1 MKLQKSVSK
10 NSCIYYVAKSY
21 RTLEGKYS
29 SKIVEKLGS
38 LDDLVRR
45 FGSDNPEERAKEYV
59 MELGREEKAAREKIK
74 FELSP
79 GKLIEGNVQRSYNVG
94 YLFLQKAYYQFGIDR
109 ICKKI
114 ADARKA
120 EFNLNEIL
128 KMLLYS
134 RVLYPGSKRSSLE
147 DASSFIER
155 PSTEL
160 HQVYRALS
168 LMADEMDIFQ
178 SELYKNSLK
187 VMERKTGVIYYDCT
201 NYFFESEQEGGLRQY
216 GKSKENRP
224 NPIVQ
229 LGMFMDMEGF
239 PLAFCINPGN
249 TNEQV
254 TLKPLEEKLKEKF
267 GISKMVVCTD
277 AGLSSYSN
285 RLHNSV
291 SSRSY
296 ITVQSLK
303 TLKTEYQ
310 EWALD
315 TKGWKLYGRDKDG
328 NWIKSDTE
336 YDIAKLNEKEYHDY
350 TFYKEKWIVDEVKVN
365 GEKQTL
371 SQRIIVTYSI
381 KYRDYLRTI
390 RNLQIARAESQLEKG
405 VKAVERVHPNS
416 PKRFYKRTSFTN
428 DGEAAD
434 NVTYEI
440 DREVVEQEEKF
451 DGFYAVCTDLEDIAQ
466 EILLHNSYRWQ
477 IEDCFRI
484 TKTDLK
490 SRPVYLRRDERIRA
504 HFLTCFLALF
514 LVKYLLKRVNFGK
527 KYEDKISVH
536 QMIDTMKKMNML
548 FIGGEGYIPEYQRTE
563 ISNRLHGACGFR
575 TDYQIVTKR
584 AMNTIIAGTKRKDK
598 QTTACRDKKE
608 Q

>member
-1 MKLQKSVSK
+1 MRLQKSVSK
-10 NSCIYYVAKSY
+10 NSCVYYVAKSF
-21 RTLEGKYS
+21 RTLEGRYS
-29 SKIVEKLGS
+29 SKIVERLGS
-38 LDDLVRR
+38 PEDLVRR
-45 FGSDNPEERAKEYV
+45 FGPDDPEGRAKEYA
-59 MELGREEKAAREKIK
+59 MELGREERAAREKIK

-79 GKLIEGNVQRSYNVG
+79 GKLIDGNARRSYNVG
-94 YLFLQKAYYQFGIDR
+94 YLFLQKAYHQFGIDR
-109 ICKKI
+109 ICRKI

-120 EFNLNEIL
+120 EFDLNGIL

-147 DASSFIER
+147 DASAFIEK
-155 PSTEL
+155 PSSGL

-168 LMADEMDIFQ
+168 LMADEIDTFQ
-178 SELYKNSLK
+178 SELYKNSLG
-187 VMERKTGVIYYDCT
+187 VMERRTGVIYYDCT

-229 LGMFMDMEGF
+229 LGMFMDMDGF

-254 TLKPLEEKLKEKF
+254 TLKPLEEKLEEKF

-277 AGLSSYSN
+277 AGLSSYGN

-291 SSRSY
+291 SNRSY

-303 TLKTEYQ
+303 TLKAAYQ

-315 TKGWKLYGRDKDG
+315 PKGWKLYGRDRDG
-328 NWIKSDTE
+328 KWLESDTE
-336 YDIAKLNEKEYHDY
+336 YDIDKLDGTEHRDC
-350 TFYKEKWIVDEVKVN
+350 TFYKERWIVDEVKA
-365 GEKQTL
+365 GGGKQTL
-371 SQRIIVTYSI
+371 SQRIIVTYSV

-390 RNLQIARAESQLEKG
+390 RNLQIARAESQLGKG

-416 PKRFYKRTSFTN
+416 PRRFYKRTSFTD
-428 DGEAAD
+428 DGEVAD
-434 NVTYEI
+434 NVAYEI
-440 DREVVEQEEKF
+440 DREAVEQEEKF
-451 DGFYAVCTDLEDIAQ
+451 DGFYAVCTDLEDAAQ
-466 EILLHNSYRWQ
+466 DILLHNSYRWQ

-514 LVKYLLKRVNFGK
+514 LVKYLLKRVNLGK
-527 KYEDKISVH
+527 KYGDRISVH
-536 QMIDTMKKMNML
+536 QMIDTMRKMNML

-575 TDYQIVTKR
+575 TDCQIVTKR
-584 AMNTIIAGTKRKDK
+584 AMNMIIAGTKRKDK
-598 QTTACRDKKE
+598 QGTTRAERKR
-608 Q
+608 

>member
-1 MKLQKSVSK
+1 MRLQKSVSK
-10 NSCIYYVAKSY
+10 NSCVYYVAKSY

-29 SKIVEKLGS
+29 SKIVERLGS
-38 LDDLVRR
+38 LEDLVRR
-45 FGSDNPEERAKEYV
+45 FGPDDPEGRAREYAL
-59 MELGREEKAAREKIK
+59 ELGREEKAAREKIR

-79 GKLIEGNVQRSYNVG
+79 GKLIDGNVRRSCNVG
-94 YLFLQKAYYQFGIDR
+94 YLFLQKAYHQFGIDG
-109 ICKKI
+109 ICRKI
-114 ADARKA
+114 AEARKA
-120 EFNLNEIL
+120 EFDLNGIL

-155 PSTEL
+155 PSSEL

-168 LMADEMDIFQ
+168 LMADEIDTFQ
-178 SELYKNSLK
+178 SELYRNSLK
-187 VMERKTGVIYYDCT
+187 VMERRTGVIYYDCT

-254 TLKPLEEKLKEKF
+254 TLRPLEEKLKEKF
-267 GISKMVVCTD
+267 GVSRMVVCTD
-277 AGLSSYSN
+277 AGLSSYGN

-303 TLKTEYQ
+303 TLKEDYQ
-310 EWALD
+310 KWALG
-315 TKGWKLYGRDKDG
+315 TKGWKIYGKDRDGK
-328 NWIKSDTE
+328 WIESGME
-336 YDIAKLNEKEYHDY
+336 YDISKLDESEHRDC
-350 TFYKEKWIVDEVKVN
+350 TFYKETWTVDEVRVD
-365 GEKQTL
+365 GEKRTL

-390 RNLQIARAESQLEKG
+390 RNLRIAGAESQLKKG

-416 PKRFYKRTSFTN
+416 QKRFYKRTSFT
-428 DGEAAD
+428 DGGEEAD
-434 NVTYEI
+434 NVMYEI
-440 DREVVEQEEKF
+440 DREAVEQEERF

-514 LVKYLLKRVNFGK
+514 LVKHLLKRVNLGK

-536 QMIDTMKKMNML
+536 QMIDTMRNMNML

-563 ISNRLHGACGFR
+563 ITNRLHGSCGFR

-598 QTTACRDKKE
+598 QVTTRAERKR
-608 Q
+608 